1 MIDTL
6 INQAGQAHA
15 AGNLQQ
21 AWQLYQ
27 QVLQQQPQHPAA
39 LGNLGIIALET
50 GNVDVAE
57 SMLQQAL
64 AIQKYADW
72 QAAFALTLQRKGKI
86 HAAIKAMQEAVD
98 MDPEYAL
105 FHCRLADMYS
115 ISGEVDA
122 AIKAYKKA
130 LHDAD
135 YAAEALY
142 GLATLAE
149 SGDFSF
155 DEKLQ
160 QQLTAALATA
170 CSDNRFTPRLYFA
183 QAILQHRQGDFDAAF
198 KQYSSANQLRIKQ
211 RSAQQQYDARLEQ
224 RKFDLMRSCFS
235 TELFA
240 RQQHSGHDSEYPV
253 FLVGLPRSGTSLLTA
268 MLSNHPAIDACG
280 EMPHM
285 RNLARSGFRVAS
297 SGQPF
302 PQNVGELD
310 RTAMHAAGDWF
321 LQAMPPASA
330 ESKRGIDKM
339 PSNYELLGLIW
350 LLFPR
355 ARILHLQRDAMDT
368 LWSCYRHDL
377 ALNFTNDFASLA
389 HTHKLYRQYMAL
401 WHERLPLAILDI
413 RYEELIADP
422 EQQLRQLVAFLDLP
436 WDERCLSGQRS
447 KLVIDT
453 ASRSQARKPIYQD
466 AVRSWQKYARHLQP
480 LQQLIADQKQ

>member
-50 GNVDVAE
+50 GNVDAAE

-64 AIQKYADW
+64 AMQKYADW
-72 QAAFALTLQRKGKI
+72 QAALALTLQRKGKI
-86 HAAIKAMQEAVD
+86 PDAIEAMQEAVD

-160 QQLTAALATA
+160 QQLTAVLATA
-170 CSDNRFTPRLYFA
+170 CSDNRLHRVCILPRPYCNIATAISMPLSNNT
-183 QAILQHRQGDFDAAF
+183 QAPTNCAS
-198 KQYSSANQLRIKQ
+198 SSA
-211 RSAQQQYDARLEQ
+211 
-224 RKFDLMRSCFS
+224 
-235 TELFA
+235 
-240 RQQHSGHDSEYPV
+240 
-253 FLVGLPRSGTSLLTA
+253 LLG
-268 MLSNHPAIDACG
+268 SN
-280 EMPHM
+280 
-285 RNLARSGFRVAS
+285 
-297 SGQPF
+297 
-302 PQNVGELD
+302 
-310 RTAMHAAGDWF
+310 T
-321 LQAMPPASA
+321 
-330 ESKRGIDKM
+330 M
-339 PSNYELLGLIW
+339 PSWN
-350 LLFPR
+350 
-355 ARILHLQRDAMDT
+355 
-368 LWSCYRHDL
+368 S
-377 ALNFTNDFASLA
+377 ASL
-389 HTHKLYRQYMAL
+389 
-401 WHERLPLAILDI
+401 
-413 RYEELIADP
+413 
-422 EQQLRQLVAFLDLP
+422 
-436 WDERCLSGQRS
+436 S
-447 KLVIDT
+447 
-453 ASRSQARKPIYQD
+453 
-466 AVRSWQKYARHLQP
+466 
-480 LQQLIADQKQ
+480 